1 MTFASLQRI
10 KTLSRPDSSWGPHSK
25 RHWQSYKMYEYEGG
39 LVNRI
44 RVNLL
49 GDHRR

>member
-10 KTLSRPDSSWGPHSK
+10 KTLCRPDSSWGPHSK
-25 RHWQSYKMYEYEGG
+25 RHWQTYKMYEYEGG